1 MVGESSAAHSK
12 WLAHYRDI
20 DSVRL
25 FELDMS
31 QEGNPFAAT
40 LGPDFWLLLGFWP
53 VILIGPTQ
61 NLERLV
67 LGWEM

>member
-40 LGPDFWLLLGFWP
+40 LGPDF
-53 VILIGPTQ
+53 
-61 NLERLV
+61 
-67 LGWEM
+67 